1 MAATIMAAQERAAVY
16 QIVRPDANYLGS
28 ATDICD
34 GSIRS
39 FCRALGQTQFRL
51 VYRVAEGSRR
61 VEGNKIVL
69 PDFELFIACCFE
81 RQHMMMIIDEAH
93 FLCSRQYIPVTF
105 FEAVATGRHQFLDIV
120 FVGFRFQE
128 IHPVLTSNADELY
141 LWCITEPRDI
151 EGIRDRC
158 GEEVAERV
166 ASLRKTDDQRPNG
179 GPLIPG
185 QYIHWCAGGRYDL
198 IDPVSPIPQ
207 EEKKNVTIEAQ
218 GNNRN
223 TDEVQHMPY

>member
-1 MAATIMAAQERAAVY
+1 MAAQIMAGAERAAVY

-28 ATDICD
+28 ATDVVD
-34 GSIRS
+34 GRIRDFARS
-39 FCRALGQTQFRL
+39 LGQTSFRL
-51 VYRVAEGSRR
+51 VYRVAENMRR

-69 PDFELFIACCFE
+69 PDFELFIAACFE

-166 ASLRKTDDQRPNG
+166 AALRKTNDQRPNG
-179 GPLIPG
+179 GQLIPG
-185 QYIHWCAGGRYDL
+185 EYIHWHAGGRWEV
-198 IDPVSPIPQ
+198 IDPVPKS
-207 EEKKNVTIEAQ
+207 EEVSHADDTQ
-218 GNNRN
+218 GN
-223 TDEVQHMPY
+223 THEVQHLSDGSDGG